1 MELRQLRY
9 FVTVAEEENFTRAA
23 ARLHLAQPGVSAQVR
38 QLEKE
43 LGQRL
48 LDRTGRRISLTE
60 AGEAILPHAR
70 ATLAAADAVR
80 DTADGLTG
88 LLRGR
93 VRLGTLL
100 GAPADE
106 FGVAGVLADFHD
118 AHPGVEF
125 ALTEDTSARLLA
137 ALRRGEL
144 DMALV
149 GPPEEHPPPGL
160 SFQTL
165 LDEPLVAVAPADDP
179 LTACADG
186 RGPGTEPG
194 PRDGVEDGAG
204 AGEGDPE
211 SGAGPGSAV
220 APSSSDGS
228 VGPGI
233 PLSALRGRALISL
246 PAGTGARGALERG
259 CAAAGFR
266 PTVAFE
272 ASVPS
277 VLLQLA
283 ARGLGVAVLP
293 YGTATGAGP
302 GLRTL
307 VLADPCPRARIVL
320 AQRAAGPAGSAAR
333 AFLHVLATVLPERL
347 GQRAP
352 GQPPAS
358 ARTVFGS
365 SPSSPRAPGAP
376 ADA

>member
-9 FVTVAEEENFTRAA
+9 FVTVVEEESFTRAA
-23 ARLHLAQPGVSAQVR
+23 ARLHLAQPGVSAQVQ
-38 QLEKE
+38 QLERE

-48 LDRTGRRISLTE
+48 LDRTGRRVTLTE

-70 ATLAAADAVR
+70 AALAAADAVR
-80 DTADGLTG
+80 GTADGFTG

-93 VRLGTLL
+93 VRLGTLT

-106 FGVAGVLADFHD
+106 FGLPGVLADFHD

-125 ALTEDTSARLLA
+125 ALSEDTSARLLA
-137 ALRRGEL
+137 ALQRGEL

-149 GPPEEHPPPGL
+149 GPPDEHPPPGL
-160 SFQTL
+160 SFQVL
-165 LDEPLVAVAPADDP
+165 LDEPLVAVVPTDDP
-179 LTACADG
+179 LTVSADG
-186 RGPGTEPG
+186 TEPAAEPG
-194 PRDGVEDGAG
+194 PRDGVNAG
-204 AGEGDPE
+204 AVAGDAAPA
-211 SGAGPGSAV
+211 SGSGSGSAV
-220 APSSSDGS
+220 PPGGS
-228 VGPGI
+228 GSPGSPGI
-233 PLSALRGRALISL
+233 PLTALRGRALISL

-266 PTVAFE
+266 PAVAFE
-272 ASVPS
+272 ASAPP

-307 VLADPCPRARIVL
+307 VLTDPCPRARIAL
-320 AQRAAGPAGSAAR
+320 ARRTAGPAGSAAR
-333 AFLHVLATVLPERL
+333 AFLRVLATALPERL
-347 GQRAP
+347 GHQATGR
-352 GQPPAS
+352 PPAS
-358 ARTVFGS
+358 ARTVFA
-365 SPSSPRAPGAP
+365 PSPRPSGAA